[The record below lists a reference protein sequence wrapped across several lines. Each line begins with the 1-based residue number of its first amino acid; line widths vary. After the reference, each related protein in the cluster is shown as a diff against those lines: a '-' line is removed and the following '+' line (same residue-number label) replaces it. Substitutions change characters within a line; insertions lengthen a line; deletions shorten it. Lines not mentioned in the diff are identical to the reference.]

1 MVLTAI
7 LADRV
12 YLTPEPSWYGFSV
25 KALNDF
31 FCDALS
37 LSYPTRSIQS
47 PRLKDT
53 NSPDLRHLRN
63 AISLLRQTCSEK
75 KPYDGNTYSEHD
87 PAMSVFVTIIFICV
101 GITQWRHE
109 DDINTWHMDLSSLE
123 SLLFTSYDIWVDSE
137 EKLSELIW
145 DQFAHRKENLQLK
158 TQIVTLTGSLRGIN
172 PLALHGLELCL
183 LDKLILWTN

>member
-1 MVLTAI
+1 MFLTTF

-37 LSYPTRSIQS
+37 LSYPPLSIQS
-47 PRLKDT
+47 PRLKDM
-53 NSPDLRHLRN
+53 NSPDLRHLGN
-63 AISLLRQTCSEK
+63 AISLLRQTRSEK
-75 KPYDGNTYSEHD
+75 KPHDGDTYSEHGS
-87 PAMSVFVTIIFICV
+87 AMSVFAAIIFICV

-109 DDINTWHMDLSSLE
+109 DDIKTWHIDLPSLE

-158 TQIVTLTGSLRGIN
+158 IQIGTLTGSLRGIN

-183 LDKLILWTN
+183 LDKLILWIN